1 MLPAWRAT
9 LPLLVAVL
17 LCGCSAVRVTV
28 TDAES
33 GAPIAGATLSVRDA
47 AGQLQE
53 RTQSGAD
60 GSAGL
65 GASPS
70 GTLLAVV
77 ATGYAAAG
85 LAWPPADA
93 ARPIPVAL
101 EPRAIADFR
110 DAGGVAMPLEVHV
123 NRHCP
128 CLDPVEGTSGK

>member
-1 MLPAWRAT
+1 ML
-9 LPLLVAVL
+9 
-17 LCGCSAVRVTV
+17 GSCSAVRVTV

-33 GAPIAGATLSVRDA
+33 GAPIAGATVSVRDA
-47 AGQLQE
+47 RGALME
-53 RTQSGAD
+53 RTRSGAD

-70 GTLLAVV
+70 GTLLSVDAK
-77 ATGYAAAG
+77 GYAATG
-85 LAWPPADA
+85 LAWPPHDT

-110 DAGGVAMPLEVHV
+110 DAGGVAMPLEIHV

-128 CLDPVEGTSGK
+128 CLDPVEGVPGK